1 MSVAKPGE
9 VGFVG
14 IEVEPEAA
22 KIHDFKQRITGYLAD
37 KPLRKL
43 LMVPA
48 LGTFRATMKSMDYE
62 EYGGVPLLGVKGVSI
77 IGHGKSTPKAIMNM
91 ILKAKEM
98 VEKKINERIGNAMDP
113 A

>member
-1 MSVAKPGE
+1 VVCDGFTGNVLLKFAESIPG
-9 VGFVG
+9 F
-14 IEVEPEAA
+14 
-22 KIHDFKQRITGYLAD
+22 FKQRIGGYLSD
-37 KPLRKL
+37 KPVRKL

-62 EYGGVPLLGVKGVSI
+62 EYGGVPLLGVRGVSI
-77 IGHGKSTPKAIMNM
+77 IGHGKSSPKAIMNM

-98 VEKKINERIGNAMDP
+98 VEKNINGKIEKAMVP